1 MRRSYQV
8 SRTYSACLLLVML
21 VVSNSGLVNGAA
33 VADIYRFDDNTL
45 PPPLILKGFRDQT
58 HNLED
63 YRGSVVLVNFWA
75 SWCPPCVYEM
85 PAMKRLKQDLN
96 DQPFEILAPNV
107 GEKKYRVLRFTR
119 LVKFDL
125 LVLLDTDKEAFSTW
139 GGKILP
145 TSYLIDA
152 SGRLRYRIRGNPDWD
167 DENTRA
173 LITELVE
180 EVSQTFASTD

>member
-1 MRRSYQV
+1 MLAPCYAGCQQQRPREWCSRRRYLSIRRQHPA
-8 SRTYSACLLLVML
+8 STTDPWEWD
-21 VVSNSGLVNGAA
+21 
-33 VADIYRFDDNTL
+33 VAGGDPDGNDMV
-45 PPPLILKGFRDQT
+45 LID
-58 HNLED
+58 
-63 YRGSVVLVNFWA
+63 FWA

-125 LVLLDTDKEAFSTW
+125 LVLLDTDKEAFRTW
-139 GGKILP
+139 GSKILP

-180 EVSQTFASTD
+180 EVSQTFASTE

>member
-1 MRRSYQV
+1 M
-8 SRTYSACLLLVML
+8 SRTYSAFMALVML
-21 VVSNSGLVNGAA
+21 AVSNIALVNVAA
-33 VADIYRFDDNTL
+33 AAEIHSFEDNTL
-45 PPPLILKGFRDQT
+45 PPPLLLKDFRDQT

-85 PAMKRLKQDLN
+85 PAMKRLKQDLE

-107 GEKKYRVLRFTR
+107 GEKKYQVMRFTR

-125 LVLLDTDKEAFSTW
+125 LVLLDVHKEAFRAW
-139 GGKILP
+139 GSKILP

-152 SGRLRYRIRGNPDWD
+152 SGHLRYRIRGNPDWD
-167 DENTRA
+167 DEDTRA
-173 LITELVE
+173 LITQLVTE
-180 EVSQTFASTD
+180 ASQALASTD